1 MLFRVCYVISLS
13 VRFPVV
19 DSISNTQSGLSQYGT
34 VDTNHPLVA
43 RPTTNNQQGTGFN
56 NQFGPT
62 NANTN
67 PDSDGP
73 TSADTQ
79 FTNNQQ
85 GGPGYSHNSGNAI
98 LG

>member
-1 MLFRVCYVISLS
+1 MLFWVCNAISLF
-13 VRFPVV
+13 VNFP
-19 DSISNTQSGLSQYGT
+19 DAASSSTYSFNANAQSGLSQYGT

-67 PDSDGP
+67 PDIEGS
-73 TSADTQ
+73 TSTDNDQ
-79 FTNNQQ
+79 H
-85 GGPGYSHNSGNAI
+85 GYSHNGESD
-98 LG
+98 LR